1 MQEKGVL
8 KNIKRVGG
16 TSAGA
21 INATL
26 FALGYSIADQRRIL
40 KKLDFNNFMDDN
52 WGLVRD
58 TQRLIEEVRLVQGGL
73 LSITGYPG

>member
-1 MQEKGVL
+1 MAYHFTNLVFEGGGVKGIAYIGAMQVLQEKGVL

-26 FALGYSIADQRRIL
+26 FALGYSIADQLRIL
-40 KKLDFNNFMDDN
+40 KKLGFQQFY
-52 WGLVRD
+52 G
-58 TQRLIEEVRLVQGGL
+58 
-73 LSITGYPG
+73 